1 MERSLPSQGAWI
13 EISQKLLRLLRLPV
27 APFTG
32 SVD

>member
-1 MERSLPSQGAWI
+1 MSLPSQGAWI
-13 EISQKLLRLLRLPV
+13 EILMSVDWLGLGIV